1 MRSETGRGFI
11 TVATGRELYFKMAHN
26 LLLSY
31 RYHAKTPVPFA
42 ILCDRRNEWTADFD
56 QVVII
61 DRPANSYFD
70 KMRILD
76 LSPFDETI
84 FIDADSL
91 IYRDLTP
98 LWDLFKDGPDVGV
111 LGTVLPLDDGTGW
124 WDIQNL
130 GELGGRV
137 DYKIMCQGG
146 IYYVRNSGKDLPA
159 FLETC
164 RFIKKHYLEYHF
176 RLFEDSFSDEMIIS
190 LASCVHHFKP
200 MKDWVDVFAFYP
212 DVRLVD
218 QDILSG
224 TLVFDWHRSVDRL
237 YRDSFLI
244 HFGTINVLNR
254 WEYKKEV
261 FKLKRGGI
269 SLSNFGEF
277 CLLWLSHRQ
286 KKVLKTI
293 IQKVFNNEYSLEIY
307 H

>member
-130 GELGGRV
+130 GELGGMV

-159 FLETC
+159 FIETC

>member
-1 MRSETGRGFI
+1 MRSETRRGFI
-11 TVATGRELYFKMAHN
+11 TVATGRELYFIMAHN

-42 ILCDRRNEWTADFD
+42 ILCDRQNEWTADFD

-137 DYKIMCQGG
+137 DYKN
-146 IYYVRNSGKDLPA
+146 NSWCNTNGNK
-159 FLETC
+159 
-164 RFIKKHYLEYHF
+164 
-176 RLFEDSFSDEMIIS
+176 
-190 LASCVHHFKP
+190 
-200 MKDWVDVFAFYP
+200 
-212 DVRLVD
+212 
-218 QDILSG
+218 
-224 TLVFDWHRSVDRL
+224 
-237 YRDSFLI
+237 
-244 HFGTINVLNR
+244 
-254 WEYKKEV
+254 
-261 FKLKRGGI
+261 
-269 SLSNFGEF
+269 
-277 CLLWLSHRQ
+277 
-286 KKVLKTI
+286 
-293 IQKVFNNEYSLEIY
+293 
-307 H
+307 